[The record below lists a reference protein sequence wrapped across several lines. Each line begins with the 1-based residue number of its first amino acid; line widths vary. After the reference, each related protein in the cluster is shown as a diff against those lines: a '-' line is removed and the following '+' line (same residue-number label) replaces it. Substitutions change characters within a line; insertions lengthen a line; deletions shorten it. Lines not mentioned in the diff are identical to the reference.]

1 MIIQA
6 ATQPSSGYILTTANV
21 MLLFFIMLGPVKIL
35 APFHRATAA
44 MEPRAVRRMATRVAL
59 ISAATLLVAGLVGS
73 AMMQKWRISV
83 PVMELTGGIVFLLVA
98 LKQVLEQYS
107 VPAPAP
113 ASDTEPR
120 LMHLVFP
127 IVVTPYGIAALIA
140 LMALSGDTSRSTTLL
155 GGVMA
160 IMAINLVA
168 MMFVRQVMRG
178 VGPLV
183 LQIFGAVLAVQQVA
197 LALQLVVVA
206 LKGMGV
212 GLK

>member
-1 MIIQA
+1 MLQQA
-6 ATQPSSGYILTTANV
+6 PQDTVYILTTTNV

-35 APFHRATAA
+35 APFHRATAT
-44 MEPRAVRRMATRVAL
+44 MEPRAVRRMAIKVAL
-59 ISAATLLVAGLVGS
+59 ISAGTLLIAGLIGS
-73 AMMQKWRISV
+73 AMMQKWRITI

-98 LKQVLEQYS
+98 LKQVLEQYGD
-107 VPAPAP
+107 PAPP
-113 ASDTEPR
+113 ADAAEPR

-140 LMALSGDTSRSTTLL
+140 LMALSSDASRSTTLL
-155 GGVMA
+155 AGVMA
-160 IMAINLVA
+160 VMAINLLA

-178 VGPLV
+178 VGPLL

-212 GLK
+212 G

>member
-1 MIIQA
+1 MLQ
-6 ATQPSSGYILTTANV
+6 QPSQETVYILTTANV

-35 APFHRATAA
+35 APFHRATAT
-44 MEPRAVRRMATRVAL
+44 MEPKAVRRMAIKVAL
-59 ISAATLLVAGLVGS
+59 ISAATLLIAGLVGS
-73 AMMQKWRISV
+73 AMMQKWRITV

-98 LKQVLEQYS
+98 LKQVMEQYGD
-107 VPAPAP
+107 PAPP
-113 ASDTEPR
+113 AGTDSEPR

-140 LMALSGDTSRSTTLL
+140 LMALSTDTSRSTTLL
-155 GGVMA
+155 AGVMA
-160 IMAINLVA
+160 VMAINLVA

-178 VGPLV
+178 VGPLL

-212 GLK
+212 G

>member
-1 MIIQA
+1 MLQESA
-6 ATQPSSGYILTTANV
+6 PASGYILTTANA

-35 APFHRATAA
+35 APFHRATAT
-44 MEPRAVRRMATRVAL
+44 MEPKAVRRMATKVAV
-59 ISAATLLVAGLVGS
+59 ISATTLLIAGLVGS

-98 LKQVLEQYS
+98 LKQVMEQYRE
-107 VPAPAP
+107 PAPAA
-113 ASDTEPR
+113 ASEPR

-127 IVVTPYGIAALIA
+127 IVVTPYGIAALIS
-140 LMALSGDTSRSTTLL
+140 LMALSGDLSRSTTLL
-155 GGVMA
+155 AGVMA
-160 IMAINLVA
+160 IMLVNLLA

-178 VGPLV
+178 IGPLV

>member
-1 MIIQA
+1 MLQQV
-6 ATQPSSGYILTTANV
+6 TPDNVYILTTGNV

-35 APFHRATAA
+35 APFHRATST
-44 MEPRAVRRMATRVAL
+44 MKPKAVRRMAIKVAL
-59 ISAATLLVAGLVGS
+59 ISAGTLLVAGLIGS
-73 AMMQKWRISV
+73 AMMQKWRITI

-98 LKQVLEQYS
+98 LKQVLEQYGD
-107 VPAPAP
+107 PAPP
-113 ASDTEPR
+113 AGSEPR

-140 LMALSGDTSRSTTLL
+140 LMALSSDASRSTTLL

-160 IMAINLVA
+160 IMAVNLLA

-178 VGPLV
+178 VGPLL

-212 GLK
+212 G

>member
-1 MIIQA
+1 MLQQA
-6 ATQPSSGYILTTANV
+6 PQDTVYILTTANA

-35 APFHRATAA
+35 APFYRATAA
-44 MEPRAVRRMATRVAL
+44 LEPRAVRRMAIKVAL
-59 ISAATLLVAGLVGS
+59 ISAATLLIAGLLGS

-98 LKQVLEQYS
+98 LKQVLEQYGD
-107 VPAPAP
+107 PAPP
-113 ASDTEPR
+113 AGASEPR

-140 LMALSGDTSRSTTLL
+140 LMALSSDTARSTTLL
-155 GGVMA
+155 AGVMA
-160 IMAINLVA
+160 VMAINLLA

-178 VGPLV
+178 VGPLL

-212 GLK
+212 G

>member
-1 MIIQA
+1 MFEQA
-6 ATQPSSGYILTTANV
+6 AQGSAYILTTANV

-35 APFHRATAA
+35 APFYRATAT
-44 MEPRAVRRMATRVAL
+44 MDPKAVRRMAVKVAV
-59 ISAATLLVAGLVGS
+59 IAAITLLIAGLVGS
-73 AMMQKWRISV
+73 AMMQKWRITV

-98 LKQVLEQYS
+98 LKQVMEQYGD
-107 VPAPAP
+107 PAPP
-113 ASDTEPR
+113 ADAAEPK

-140 LMALSGDTSRSTTLL
+140 LMALSSDRLRSTTLL
-155 GGVMA
+155 AGVMA
-160 IMAINLVA
+160 VMAINLVA

-178 VGPLV
+178 VGPML

-212 GLK
+212 G

>member
-1 MIIQA
+1 MIIQE
-6 ATQPSSGYILTTANV
+6 ATQASSGYILTTANA

-35 APFHRATAA
+35 APFYRSTAT
-44 MEPRAVRRMATRVAL
+44 MEPRAVRRMAIKVAV
-59 ISAATLLVAGLVGS
+59 ISAITLLVAGIVGS
-73 AMMQKWRISV
+73 AMMQQWRISI

-98 LKQVLEQYS
+98 LKQVMEQYGD
-107 VPAPAP
+107 PAPA
-113 ASDTEPR
+113 AGTEPR

-178 VGPLV
+178 IGPLV

>member
-1 MIIQA
+1 MLQE
-6 ATQPSSGYILTTANV
+6 ATQGSDGYILTTANV

-35 APFHRATAA
+35 APFHRATAT
-44 MEPRAVRRMATRVAL
+44 MEPKAVRRTATKVAV
-59 ISAATLLVAGLVGS
+59 ISAITLLIAGLVGS
-73 AMMQKWRISV
+73 VMMQKWRISI

-98 LKQVLEQYS
+98 LKQVLEQY
-107 VPAPAP
+107 VEHAPVAT
-113 ASDTEPR
+113 ATAATEPR

-140 LMALSGDTSRSTTLL
+140 LMALSGDLSRSTTLL
-155 GGVMA
+155 AGVMA
-160 IMAINLVA
+160 IMLVNLVA

-178 VGPLV
+178 IGPLV

-212 GLK
+212 G